1 MTLNGDWLPV
11 SCTNA
16 AAAAA
21 HNDSEENC
29 HKMTD
34 DVVSRNCVQIHSVC
48 VITLDPIMSESYIS
62 VRTSR
67 CWLILF
73 FFFLVALLWW
83 LTRLSN
89 SRRSVLFYFRYS
101 LHYVCCRLFQLH
113 IGRHLC
119 HSRSY
124 SYVSLL
130 KRCSGWTQLQTHS
143 SILNYCITWPNWP
156 TNGRVFFWWFH
167 NPHRV
172 SHWGLAYFLYYR
184 PIFTVTGLLN
194 ATLFT

>member
-83 LTRLSN
+83 LTRLGN

-130 KRCSGWTQLQTHS
+130 KRCSGWTQYCRHTAAYWTTVLHGLIGQRMAVFSFDDFITH
-143 SILNYCITWPNWP
+143 I
-156 TNGRVFFWWFH
+156 
-167 NPHRV
+167 V
-172 SHWGLAYFLYYR
+172 SAIGVSR
-184 PIFTVTGLLN
+184 IFVL
-194 ATLFT
+194 